1 MPEKV
6 SDLSGETEI
15 VIDKDT
21 ADAGDN
27 TEDKGFKPIESQ
39 EDLDRIIEKR
49 LARERAK
56 FADYEEVKAKAA
68 KVDEIEEEKKSD
80 LQRALDQIEALK
92 AEAEQSKAAA
102 AQAERAVLVEK
113 VAASKGVPAKYL
125 TGESEED
132 LVASADEFLEDASS
146 LARPSQ
152 SGYVPTTGTGDPK
165 ASVDEVQLAKE
176 RAAAY
181 KV

>member
-1 MPEKV
+1 MSEH
-6 SDLSGETEI
+6 DT
-15 VIDKDT
+15 T

-27 TEDKGFKPIESQ
+27 TEDKGFKPIDSQ

-92 AEAEQSKAAA
+92 AEVEQSKAAA

-125 TGESEED
+125 SGDSEDD
-132 LVASADEFLEDASS
+132 LVASADAFLDDVSAI
-146 LARPSQ
+146 AKPAQ
-152 SGYVPTTGTGDPK
+152 SGYVPTAGTGDPK

>member
-1 MPEKV
+1 M
-6 SDLSGETEI
+6 SGHDT
-15 VIDKDT
+15 T

-27 TEDKGFKPIESQ
+27 TEDKGFKPIDSQ

-125 TGESEED
+125 SGDSEDD
-132 LVASADEFLEDASS
+132 LVASADAFLDDVSAI
-146 LARPSQ
+146 AKPPQ
-152 SGYVPTTGTGDPK
+152 SGYVPTAGTGDPK

>member
-1 MPEKV
+1 MSEH
-6 SDLSGETEI
+6 DT
-15 VIDKDT
+15 T

-27 TEDKGFKPIESQ
+27 TEDKGFKPIDSQ

-125 TGESEED
+125 SGDSEDD
-132 LVASADEFLEDASS
+132 LVASADAFLDDVSAI
-146 LARPSQ
+146 AKPAQ
-152 SGYVPTTGTGDPK
+152 SGYVPTAGTGDPK

>member
-1 MPEKV
+1 MSEH
-6 SDLSGETEI
+6 DT
-15 VIDKDT
+15 T

-27 TEDKGFKPIESQ
+27 TEEKGFKPIESQ

-49 LARERAK
+49 IARERAK
-56 FADYEEVKAKAA
+56 YEARLEDYETVKAKAA

-80 LQRALDQIEALK
+80 LQKALDQIEALK
-92 AEAEQSKAAA
+92 AEAEQAKTAASQ
-102 AQAERAVLVEK
+102 AQRLALVEK

-146 LARPSQ
+146 LASPAQ

>member
-1 MPEKV
+1 MSEH
-6 SDLSGETEI
+6 DT
-15 VIDKDT
+15 T

-27 TEDKGFKPIESQ
+27 TEDKGFKPIDSQ

-49 LARERAK
+49 IARERAK
-56 FADYEEVKAKAA
+56 YEARLEDYETVKAKAA

-125 TGESEED
+125 SGDSEDD
-132 LVASADEFLEDASS
+132 LVASADAFLDDVSAI
-146 LARPSQ
+146 AKPSP
-152 SGYVPTTGTGDPK
+152 SGYVPTAGTGDPK

>member
-1 MPEKV
+1 MADITPHGDTTEEQDQAVEEKPETDWK
-6 SDLSGETEI
+6 
-15 VIDKDT
+15 
-21 ADAGDN
+21 A
-27 TEDKGFKPIESQ
+27 ESRKW
-39 EDLDRIIEKR
+39 ES
-49 LARERAK
+49 RAK
-56 FADYEEVKAKAA
+56 ENLAAAKANEDA
-68 KVDEIEEEKKSD
+68 ARRLREVEESGKSD

-125 TGESEED
+125 SGDSEDD
-132 LVASADEFLEDASS
+132 LVASADAFLDDVSAI
-146 LARPSQ
+146 AKPSP
-152 SGYVPTTGTGDPK
+152 SGYVPTAGTGDPK

>member
-1 MPEKV
+1 MSEH
-6 SDLSGETEI
+6 DT
-15 VIDKDT
+15 T

-27 TEDKGFKPIESQ
+27 TEDKGFKPIDSQ

-49 LARERAK
+49 IARERAK
-56 FADYEEVKAKAA
+56 YEARLEDYETVKAKAA

-125 TGESEED
+125 SGDSEDE
-132 LVASADEFLEDASS
+132 LVASADAFLDDVSAI
-146 LARPSQ
+146 AKPPQ
-152 SGYVPTTGTGDPK
+152 SGYVPTAGTGDPK

>member
-125 TGESEED
+125 SGDSEDD
-132 LVASADEFLEDASS
+132 LVASADAFLEDVSAI
-146 LARPSQ
+146 AKPSP
-152 SGYVPTTGTGDPK
+152 SGYVPTAGTGDPK

>member
-6 SDLSGETEI
+6 SDLSGEPEI
-15 VIDKDT
+15 VIGKDT

-27 TEDKGFKPIESQ
+27 TEDKGFKPIDSQ

-125 TGESEED
+125 SGDSEDD
-132 LVASADEFLEDASS
+132 LVASADAFLDDISAI
-146 LARPSQ
+146 AKPAQ
-152 SGYVPTTGTGDPK
+152 SGYVPTAGTGDPK